1 MANYKNADSQKR
13 TKTRRVILFVALI
26 AVMLIA
32 IWRVMGPPVGA
43 GKTEGQASLNPAD
56 PLVQTTS
63 AGEVEQGNIPEAIR
77 SAPQG
82 PEQPVKVEAE
92 VENGA
97 IPLVNPLPNPG
108 QALFEAGQAAMA
120 KKDYITGRE
129 KLSQAVAAG
138 LEPNQENQ
146 ARQLLNQAADEWL
159 FSSVILDNDQVC
171 QRYRIAQGDTLA
183 SIGKKFNLPYQ
194 LLQKINKIASP
205 TSLRVG
211 EVIKVV
217 TGPVRIKVQKQRYQ
231 MSVYLQDI
239 LVRSYPV
246 GLGKPGRGTPT
257 GLWLVK
263 LKQMDPSWHDKENGK
278 FYKPEDPENP
288 LGERWIGL
296 EGREGDAKGREG
308 FGIHGTIKPEEIGQ
322 SASRGCIRL
331 LNKNVEE
338 LYDLVVEDKTL
349 VETVD

>member
-1 MANYKNADSQKR
+1 MANYKNVDSQKR

-26 AVMLIA
+26 AVLLIA
-32 IWRVMGPPVGA
+32 IWRVMGPMGA
-43 GKTEGQASLNPAD
+43 GKTEGQATVNPAD
-56 PLVQTTS
+56 PLVKTTA
-63 AGEVEQGNIPEAIR
+63 AGEVEQGNIPEPIS
-77 SAPQG
+77 SAPQS
-82 PEQPVKVEAE
+82 PEQAGQAEAE
-92 VENGA
+92 NGP

-108 QALFEAGQAAMA
+108 QALFEAGQAAIA

-138 LEPNQENQ
+138 LGQEQ
-146 ARQLLNQAADEWL
+146 EKAARQMLNQAADEWL
-159 FSSVILDNDQVC
+159 FSSVILDNDQLC

-183 SIGKKFNLPYQ
+183 SIGRKFNVPYQ

-205 TSLRVG
+205 ANLRVG

-217 TGPVRIKVQKQRYQ
+217 TGPVRIKVQRQKYQ
-231 MSVYLQDI
+231 MSVYLQEI

-296 EGREGDAKGREG
+296 EGREGEAKGREG